1 MYPWEN
7 NSSYFFQRCRLCTSF
22 SVHNLHYG
30 KPFCRFTEMTFCS
43 FKYNSYIIYQILI
56 LWEIYFNFFWLYFQ
70 MGLLLLSYL
79 MYLPNLSLS
88 YTLFCLPKSVFSHI
102 KKIDKKETCQRL
114 IAQVLNCHCKPC
126 DHRESFFSFHGV
138 SQLIS
143 QWHFTAAV
151 IFFVSSL
158 GHDGLWPVP
167 QHLFCFFLPVSV
179 L

>member
-1 MYPWEN
+1 
-7 NSSYFFQRCRLCTSF
+7 
-22 SVHNLHYG
+22 
-30 KPFCRFTEMTFCS
+30 MTFCS
-43 FKYNSYIIYQILI
+43 FKYNSYIIYQILM
-56 LWEIYFNFFWLYFQ
+56 LWEIYFNFFWPYFQ
-70 MGLLLLSYL
+70 MELLLLSYL
-79 MYLPNLSLS
+79 MYLPNLSLL

-151 IFFVSSL
+151 IFLCQASGMMAFGLFPNTYFVSSCL
-158 GHDGLWPVP
+158 CQFYSWEIFIVIKTYNANKAFWVWTSEKITTRTENSP
-167 QHLFCFFLPVSV
+167 
-179 L
+179 